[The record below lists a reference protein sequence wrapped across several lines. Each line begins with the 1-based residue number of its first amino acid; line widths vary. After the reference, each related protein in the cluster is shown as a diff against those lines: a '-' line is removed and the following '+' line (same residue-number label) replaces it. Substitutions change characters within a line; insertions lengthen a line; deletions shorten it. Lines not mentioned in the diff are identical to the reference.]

1 MSASHRLFFLGES
14 MGKGGKGFSAVS
26 SHGAAG
32 VTRRQFLVAAASAP
46 VAAALPDFSRAADAA
61 DLDLDADLIFILS
74 DDEKTLTVHRADKDP
89 TSGGKYQDWT
99 LAAAAF
105 GPQAWFDM
113 DMREYAAGP
122 SRRYFSVRNVSYGAL
137 KRVGEEQPL
146 SCVFVFEQINSN
158 SPADKVDGKANKVW
172 KVGLETNIWSQSAA
186 PKPFGGGK
194 VELYRWLDPSSGVKI
209 QSQVNGNSLN
219 SVLASMFD
227 SQISAVGNADVGLY
241 PDLSWRIQKRDS
253 DKAPP
258 LKAFGGRVAGP
269 SDAAGLKISLET
281 RVGETGTDRRLA
293 AECAANWVA
302 DLVIPAREKAPSAV
316 VRPRGDRER
325 APVSGDLR
333 VFELWRLSTAVVS
346 GGRSAGSILA
356 AFSVKD
362 AAIDV
367 ACLAD
372 TAAEGAKIK
381 SAAKETPLVSSL
393 PLAGLSFTRLRIG
406 GGTAKPPQ
414 GLWRIAAIADAVA
427 PRDDK
432 KKADAAGDGVST
444 ATGNP
449 AEGHGVKT
457 VLTVDLQT
465 LIGRLKV
472 ARLPLDQ
479 SAAPV
484 GADSKDGKEGAKP
497 AEEAKKEA
505 ERHFDALGAAALGDR
520 SGVASNSFY
529 LVADENKKAELILHR
544 LYADVELHQADTALP
559 DTRDSSLTFD
569 KTHFRF
575 SYVTGTKLYA
585 LPVDETPWAEPGG
598 FLALVQSD
606 PGSEAARISLDR
618 AALAARRDLDL
629 ADLRFRFSGLTLSF
643 KAGADRLVGGAAP
656 TLRPSIP
663 NCGVSVTP
671 EGFVTDSRPI
681 LSVELP
687 PQHVMEEAFFRLE
700 PEPLPDLPW
709 PVMDFPSASLGA
721 FLQNLRTY
729 DLAQDRAYWREILA
743 NAKVK
748 QDEKKKN
755 EAIEEAKKNGTPAPA
770 QDPYEI
776 TFAELYSKL
785 RANNNLPVDQ
795 QIYIGPYEMTPE
807 AVRAARDWQKEKLKV
822 KLDGIVTKL
831 LADAVKVGAAPKG
844 ETWTHQELLAAEVEA
859 EKQYPLYKLF
869 RDAYRAYVIEKSAA
883 GTDATKTDFF
893 NSPRVPALP
902 KEFEPDRDLLK
913 DFRERFLQQISGQ
926 EKFERLAMARL
937 SRPSRLSFS
946 VNCQA
951 VPGDSSEVNGL
962 EPCPPSDLAAPSPS
976 VQRFGDLPFT
986 FEALTDWSRH
996 EPLVTRRAQ
1005 RLYDPLASGALP
1017 PVAGR
1022 VPSLDD
1028 LAILKQQG
1036 FTPGAKQA
1044 AAHLDEVRKSL
1055 LTHPENLET
1064 QIEIPARLILSTAQN
1079 AVWQTPRKVEF
1090 PEEAKSAKDEKA
1102 CGPADAKE
1110 TFAFEY
1116 GPQPLWAVRLLAS
1129 DVNPG
1134 LRAVW
1139 SPDLRPEAVGF
1150 VLPPG
1155 AGAPRIAGAPP
1166 RGPWAPWVLRRE
1178 QVDGVRVSPLKVAQ
1192 AANGPAGSTD
1202 DEVCPVPTPEGITTI
1217 PNRTPTMF
1225 ERVCEIFHL
1234 RAVYGSSDLHT
1245 FRTSLDAYDRH
1256 ELVLLSSAHGLPVT
1270 GKRKQIAA
1278 DDDSSGG
1285 LIEKSGQFEPGADFH
1300 LTDATKDLAYY
1311 RPKTLDVSEL
1321 ALSAIGGFFNHDTN
1335 FLPPAPALTYDG
1347 RPMFDGLSIE
1357 RWQHQI
1363 VLGRDVLATVVYS
1376 GYLFPL
1382 GHKASLVKITERI
1395 FVPVGE
1401 GKAPEFGIKAVLRQR
1416 MFVRISTP
1424 LKKYP
1429 AVGQPNGGRQ
1439 WCSENVTMLTRQ
1451 TSDIIDPT
1459 FEIDP
1464 PEKDASL
1471 SGRIALGGKPG
1482 LAFWPQTALA
1492 EEARFRFEFMLDGR
1506 RTRMPL
1512 IFADRIAA
1520 TNPDALRALVEYY
1533 SRQNADPWR
1542 TARLE
1547 GQTLRFAPSLVDGD
1561 TSFATERLILGA
1573 EGRKENRGATWE
1585 GENDKYANTGVL
1597 EGADQPPFYP
1607 VMKAAYVRLE
1617 QAERL
1622 SGSAMPPV
1630 RVRFDGH
1637 YVRNGLTP
1645 KKSKKAEDKAPQPL
1659 AEAGNVAEAFLYTD
1673 PVKHTNSIE
1682 FPELNMGPNGGQSGG
1697 VGRPALFILGLSR
1710 TKGLLGAAADS
1721 AVFRTAADSNAVVAS
1736 LANLGLPDDKL
1747 VSIASV
1753 ARHFSLP
1760 PPDAPAGAVTS
1771 SVKAA
1776 EAPSNYKSTFES
1788 FFSADAKL
1796 LGVIKFKDLM
1806 KLLALAGGIDIMPAL
1821 KEAVEYGSQA
1831 LARLNEG
1838 AADAVDIVRNDV
1850 LVPLLRLVQSTRAA
1864 WANLGAAAVKA
1875 QSGAVGQINEFFK
1888 AEVQTQ
1894 SLQDLYPEIDD
1905 GLTALEEALNKA
1917 IAESDAIALT
1927 LKLGAVHQA
1936 GRQFM
1941 HELSLLAANPAE
1953 RLELAVRQQ
1962 LDEVLGSIASKV
1974 KDYEDA
1980 ANTLAGALEG
1990 EVLGIATGLVGQL
2003 IAALP
2008 AEEIRA
2014 LLEAYRDVTEVTDLI
2029 DIARGGLTLDLKS
2042 QEIQNKFKEQKAAVL
2057 QGLKDPQSAL
2067 ASAIEAVL
2075 KAATDNADVA
2085 IKGLNEKSVTDDIP
2099 VAAKTQLID
2108 GLKAYKSNLA
2118 QAGTGLKDWLANKT
2132 PAPPRWFFW
2141 VAQVKRTAHLAELI
2155 IELSKTDDTARVFA
2169 ILVEIGR
2176 DYLGIDTLAVET
2188 AIKDNTNKIEAWIG
2202 DIKSRLSSFASNDN
2216 GPPNPN
2222 IPPAVLAACLSQTP
2236 VPDDTGSTSHPAQ
2249 DAAAAIAGALKANP
2263 TSPQHWL
2270 KPFANSVEQSHGVR
2284 APLDAVAKNSASP
2297 VEVTAAAKS
2306 VLQALPKYRELFC
2319 ELVVAVARAEQ
2330 ASTVL
2335 DTLAA
2340 PPISSDAP
2348 KKKLQLIQSHANDV
2362 RRGLARIQALL
2373 KELIDLL
2380 EPHTGVLIG
2389 AGGAAV
2395 AIGTWQE
2402 QAVAGLRTA
2411 LNSFFRLTGVAASL
2425 TSELASNVTDAASN
2439 AVTSILPET
2448 FNPQRDALADALR
2461 HAKGEVG
2468 TLAKKIAKLR
2478 IVSGNSIVTFKD
2490 LLEADIDNA
2499 NPPAALKDAFKDAT
2513 PLARTDK
2520 IQAAFEKVGTAFD
2533 ALEARIAGL
2542 PESAINTAL
2551 DGPVEKLLD
2560 AVSAA
2565 YGSLVPP
2572 VSPGLLSIRN
2582 DLIVKS
2588 GGYPIGGPA
2597 IKNAL
2602 LVPLLVPPQPSEGL
2616 KPDNDRLAKEQ
2627 ADASILASDPAPVT
2641 NKRQALHAFCH
2652 SISGGRAAVAVIL
2665 ENFRELWKDIA
2676 RGNVAALVDISAL
2689 RDEVED
2695 YVSQLIPVKRTL
2707 KYDLDFAFDG
2717 DQVAKYTADI
2727 FQPKTPS
2734 RFTLRMKAEIDLIK
2748 LKAELKAVGHL
2759 GPFDIKLIGTVF
2771 DAVTLMFD
2779 GVDFEMLPGG
2789 STRFDV
2795 HYRDF
2800 KIGPMLEF
2808 VKELQAYFTPAE
2820 DGSGFFIEPAR
2831 GRPGI
2836 VAGYGLN
2843 LGTIRL
2849 GPITFSNVLLAAA
2862 VELPFDGTEALFR
2875 FSLGRLLAPFLI
2887 SVAPY
2892 GGGGFIAIYANAD
2905 GFRGFEASFSF
2916 GGVADFSA
2924 GPLVCVGVL
2933 QLGFYIQ
2940 SMKVTVGDNQRTLT
2954 NIYGTFFVGGAA
2966 NIWIF
2971 DFAASLYVQLGMKD
2985 GGEMEGIAIF
2995 TFSFS
3000 VGIVDYDFSITVQ
3013 KSQPAMGGG
3022 GGGTGSIGQDN
3033 RTIDAVRE
3041 PDDGIDRS
3049 ITTYSVGA
3057 KPVYDLPNVE
3067 ARTVPLSAETLDDY
3081 LAYFGPGLIRGKA

>member
-1 MSASHRLFFLGES
+1 M
-14 MGKGGKGFSAVS
+14 
-26 SHGAAG
+26 
-32 VTRRQFLVAAASAP
+32 
-46 VAAALPDFSRAADAA
+46 
-61 DLDLDADLIFILS
+61 
-74 DDEKTLTVHRADKDP
+74 
-89 TSGGKYQDWT
+89 
-99 LAAAAF
+99 
-105 GPQAWFDM
+105 
-113 DMREYAAGP
+113 
-122 SRRYFSVRNVSYGAL
+122 
-137 KRVGEEQPL
+137 
-146 SCVFVFEQINSN
+146 
-158 SPADKVDGKANKVW
+158 
-172 KVGLETNIWSQSAA
+172 
-186 PKPFGGGK
+186 
-194 VELYRWLDPSSGVKI
+194 
-209 QSQVNGNSLN
+209 
-219 SVLASMFD
+219 
-227 SQISAVGNADVGLY
+227 
-241 PDLSWRIQKRDS
+241 
-253 DKAPP
+253 
-258 LKAFGGRVAGP
+258 
-269 SDAAGLKISLET
+269 
-281 RVGETGTDRRLA
+281 GETGTDRRLA

-302 DLVIPAREKAPSAV
+302 DLVIPARDKAPSAV
-316 VRPRGDRER
+316 VRPRGDRKG

-367 ACLAD
+367 ASLAD

-414 GLWRIAAIADAVA
+414 GPWRIAAIADAVA

-444 ATGNP
+444 ARGNP

-484 GADSKDGKEGAKP
+484 GANSKDGKEGAKP
-497 AEEAKKEA
+497 AEEAKKET

-529 LVADENKKAELILHR
+529 IVADENKKAELTLHR

-575 SYVTGTKLYA
+575 SYVTGNKLDA

-598 FLALVQSD
+598 FLALGQSD
-606 PGSEAARISLDR
+606 PGSEAARIRLDR

-629 ADLRFRFSGLTLSF
+629 ADLRFRFAGLALSF
-643 KAGADRLVGGAAP
+643 KAGADRLAGGVAP

-671 EGFVTDSRPI
+671 EELVTDTRPI
-681 LSVELP
+681 LSVEFP

-700 PEPLPDLPW
+700 PEPLPDVAW
-709 PVMDFPSASLGA
+709 PVKDFQYASLGA
-721 FLQNLRTY
+721 FL
-729 DLAQDRAYWREILA
+729 
-743 NAKVK
+743 
-748 QDEKKKN
+748 
-755 EAIEEAKKNGTPAPA
+755 
-770 QDPYEI
+770 
-776 TFAELYSKL
+776 AEL
-785 RANNNLPVDQ
+785 RILPTAAERKRRREGLATRKCYDAPGTEFCDLYKTLKKQTTLPEDQ

-844 ETWTHQELLAAEVEA
+844 EAWTHQELLVAEMEA
-859 EKQYPLYKLF
+859 EKQCPLYRLF

-913 DFRERFLQQISGQ
+913 DFRDRFLQQISGQ

-951 VPGDSSEVNGL
+951 APGDSSEVNGL
-962 EPCPPSDLAAPSPS
+962 EPCPASDPAAPSPG

-996 EPLVTRRAQ
+996 EPLVTRRTQ
-1005 RLYDPLASGALP
+1005 RLYEPLASGALP

-1044 AAHLDEVRKSL
+1044 AAHLDQVRKSL
-1055 LTHPENLET
+1055 LTRPENLET

-1090 PEEAKSAKDEKA
+1090 PEEARSTKDEKA

-1110 TFAFEY
+1110 TFAFEH
-1116 GPQPLWAVRLLAS
+1116 GPQPLWAARLLAS

-1155 AGAPRIAGAPP
+1155 AGVPRIAGAPP

-1178 QVDGVRVSPLKVAQ
+1178 QVDGVRVSPLEVAQ
-1192 AANGPAGSTD
+1192 AAKGPAGSTE
-1202 DEVCPVPTPEGITTI
+1202 DEVCPVPAPEGITTI

-1225 ERVCEIFHL
+1225 ERVCEIFRL
-1234 RAVYGSSDLHT
+1234 RAVYGSSELHT

-1278 DDDSSGG
+1278 DDESAGG

-1321 ALSAIGGFFNHDTN
+1321 ALSALGGFFNHDTN

-1376 GYLFPL
+1376 GYLFPF

-1416 MFVRISTP
+1416 MFVRVSSP

-1451 TSDIIDPT
+1451 TSDIVDPT

-1464 PEKDASL
+1464 PKKDASL

-1492 EEARFRFEFMLDGR
+1492 EDARFRFEFMLDGR

-1512 IFADRIAA
+1512 IFADRIVA

-1573 EGRKENRGATWE
+1573 EGRKEDRGASWE

-1607 VMKAAYVRLE
+1607 VMKAAYLRLE

-1622 SGSAMPPV
+1622 SGSAMPAV

-1637 YVRNGLTP
+1637 YVRHGLTP
-1645 KKSKKAEDKAPQPL
+1645 NNAAKADDKEAP
-1659 AEAGNVAEAFLYTD
+1659 ENGNASQVFLYTD
-1673 PVKHTNSIE
+1673 SIAP
-1682 FPELNMGPNGGQSGG
+1682 PELNMGPNGGQSGG
-1697 VGRPALFILGLSR
+1697 VGRPALYIVGLSR
-1710 TKGLLGAAADS
+1710 SKGLLGAKEKS
-1721 AVFRTAADSNAVVAS
+1721 AIYQLSDGSGLWMPTSNGQVV
-1736 LANLGLPDDKL
+1736 LGEDNSKL
-1747 VSIASV
+1747 VSIANN
-1753 ARHFSLP
+1753 FSLSAIETPLSGTAATQAETPSTP
-1760 PPDAPAGAVTS
+1760 P
-1771 SVKAA
+1771 
-1776 EAPSNYKSTFES
+1776 NYQSTFES

-1796 LGVIKFKDLM
+1796 LGVIKFSDLM
-1806 KLLALAGGIDIMPAL
+1806 KLLALAGGVNIMPAL

-1831 LARLNEG
+1831 LAGLKEG

-1850 LVPLLRLVQSTRAA
+1850 LVPLLRLVQSTRNA
-1864 WANLGAAAVKA
+1864 WANLGAEAAKV
-1875 QSGAVGQINEFFK
+1875 QSGAIGQINDFLNSK
-1888 AEVQTQ
+1888 VQTQ
-1894 SLQDLYPEIDD
+1894 SLQELYPEIED
-1905 GLTALEEALNKA
+1905 GLTALEEALDKA

-1927 LKLGAVHQA
+1927 IKLGAVHQA
-1936 GRQFM
+1936 GRQLM

-1962 LDEVLGSIASKV
+1962 LDEVLGSIAAKV
-1974 KDYEDA
+1974 KDYKGA
-1980 ANTLAGALEG
+1980 ALQFVREWKDGVLNNIAETLVSKLG
-1990 EVLGIATGLVGQL
+1990 E
-2003 IAALP
+2003 ALP
-2008 AEEIRA
+2008 AEDIRA
-2014 LLEAYRDVTEVTDLI
+2014 LITLFQIDAQQEVKNLAAAALGGLKPDTGKTSDEIATRIEAVKKGELDPVSAVSKVLSVLVSSAKEKAKETAKDKFTEVTGESEAL
-2029 DIARGGLTLDLKS
+2029 AAVRKTLLLA
-2042 QEIQNKFKEQKAAVL
+2042 FKEYGK
-2057 QGLKDPQSAL
+2057 
-2067 ASAIEAVL
+2067 
-2075 KAATDNADVA
+2075 
-2085 IKGLNEKSVTDDIP
+2085 
-2099 VAAKTQLID
+2099 QLGDAENKI
-2108 GLKAYKSNLA
+2108 
-2118 QAGTGLKDWLANKT
+2118 KDWLADKT
-2132 PAPPRWFFW
+2132 PPPLLWSSW
-2141 VAQVKRTAHLAELI
+2141 VAQVKRTAHLAELVT
-2155 IELSKTDDTARVFA
+2155 ELSKTDDTARAFA

-2176 DYLGIDTLAVET
+2176 DYLGYDIDSVKAEIDKKLVAAKA
-2188 AIKDNTNKIEAWIG
+2188 AIKKA
-2202 DIKSRLSSFASNDN
+2202 
-2216 GPPNPN
+2216 
-2222 IPPAVLAACLSQTP
+2222 
-2236 VPDDTGSTSHPAQ
+2236 AQ
-2249 DAAAAIAGALKANP
+2249 DALQPIRTFVTQVEGTALLTPTLSEDVINSCGKRLPVASKVEAEKVKNLLAA
-2263 TSPQHWL
+2263 SPKHWL
-2270 KPFANSVEQSHGVR
+2270 ADFAESVAASFDVEATLEKLKGSTGN
-2284 APLDAVAKNSASP
+2284 PPNLKDAASDL
-2297 VEVTAAAKS
+2297 TD
-2306 VLQALPKYRELFC
+2306 LLTQYRNLFC
-2319 ELVVAVARAEQ
+2319 DLVIAVGAAQSGYKELLE
-2330 ASTVL
+2330 
-2335 DTLAA
+2335 LAN
-2340 PPISSDAP
+2340 
-2348 KKKLQLIQSHANDV
+2348 AND
-2362 RRGLARIQALL
+2362 G
-2373 KELIDLL
+2373 DLL
-2380 EPHTGVLIG
+2380 EGMNELRGFAQKIQLSLESSQGRIERILKSLSKSFPLLSGLG
-2389 AGGAAV
+2389 AVYYWQKLAV
-2395 AIGTWQE
+2395 S
-2402 QAVAGLRTA
+2402 GLRTA

-2425 TSELASNVTDAASN
+2425 TSDIASKLTDAA
-2439 AVTSILPET
+2439 ADAITAILPET
-2448 FNPQRDALADALR
+2448 FNPERDALVSALLQVR
-2461 HAKGEVG
+2461 GEVG
-2468 TLAKKIAKLR
+2468 TLAKKIALFR
-2478 IVSGNSIVTFKD
+2478 IDPLNSIVTFKD
-2490 LLEADIDNA
+2490 FLEANIENA
-2499 NPPAALKDAFKDAT
+2499 SPTAALKDAFTGAES
-2513 PLARTDK
+2513 LASTEK
-2520 IQAAFEKVGTAFD
+2520 IQTAFGKVETAFD
-2533 ALEARIAGL
+2533 ALEARMAGL
-2542 PESAINTAL
+2542 PEAMLNTAL
-2551 DGPVEKLLD
+2551 DVPVKKLLD
-2560 AVSAA
+2560 AVSMA
-2565 YGSLVPP
+2565 YGTSDT
-2572 VSPGLLSIRN
+2572 SSDGLLSIRN
-2582 DLIVKS
+2582 KLVKDAEA
-2588 GGYPIGGPA
+2588 YTVGGPA
-2597 IKNAL
+2597 IRNAL
-2602 LVPLLVPPQPSEGL
+2602 LVPRLVPPQPSEEL

-2627 ADASILASDPAPVT
+2627 ADASTLASDPAPLA
-2641 NKRQALHAFCH
+2641 NKRPALQAFCH
-2652 SISGGRAAVAVIL
+2652 SISGGRAAVVVIL

-2676 RGNVAALVDISAL
+2676 RGDVAALVDISAL

-2748 LKAELKAVGHL
+2748 LKAEMKAVGHL
-2759 GPFDIKLIGTVF
+2759 GPFDIRLIGTVF

-2800 KIGPMLEF
+2800 KIGPMLKF
-2808 VKELQAYFTPAE
+2808 VEELQAYFTPAK
-2820 DGSGFFIEPAR
+2820 DGSGFFLEPAR

-2849 GPITFSNVLLAAA
+2849 GPITFSNVILAAA

-2875 FSLGRLLAPFLI
+2875 FSLGRLRAPFLI

-2940 SMKVTVGDNQRTLT
+2940 SMRVTVGENDRTLT
-2954 NIYGTFFVGGAA
+2954 NIYGTFYVGGAA

-3057 KPVYDLPNVE
+3057 KPVFDLPNVE
-3067 ARTVPLSAETLDDY
+3067 ASTVPLSAETLDDY
-3081 LAYFGPGLIRGKA
+3081 LAYFGPGFIRGKA